1 MLALQVSPS
10 AQSSFSPAG
19 AGGVLVTGVAL
30 GVGGGALVG
39 WAVGSLGYGVLV
51 GAVVGIP
58 VGVFA
63 VYQRYKEHF

>member
-1 MLALQVSPS
+1 MLAPQVSPS

-30 GVGGGALVG
+30 GLGAGAVVG
-39 WAVGSLGYGVLV
+39 WAVGSLGYGLLV

-58 VGVFA
+58 IGVFA
-63 VYQRYKEHF
+63 VYRRYKDHF